1 MVRRVV
7 LMAFVVGLSTV
18 ACSRDSSSEFGRPT
32 LAPSGH
38 QGLSV
43 GDIASAASVAGVD
56 GMRRPGTAPASTGG
70 PRITATGNQRVI
82 NGGTQNVLVNSDAPF
97 TAVYVY
103 VGGRALGIVSD
114 TGGGVGGYYEVQL
127 GSPQTS
133 ATVLLS
139 FPQEIPLNEFDLQ
152 FAVKDASGAVGPYV
166 PLHTTVTVVGTG
178 DVQVTLS
185 WDVDSDVDLH
195 VVAPGGEEIFYGHRS
210 SSSGGTLDLD
220 SNAGCTIDGI
230 RNENITWPVGRAP
243 RGVYTVRVDYW
254 SSCAVAR
261 TEYSVRINNGG
272 AVQIFTGSFTG
283 GGDAGGA
290 GSGRQITTFERLT
303 GPTAIQP
310 LMLSAPS
317 GLTKIDRQSAG
328 SGR

>member
-1 MVRRVV
+1 MVRPVV
-7 LMAFVVGLSTV
+7 VIALVLGLFTV
-18 ACSRDSSSEFGRPT
+18 ACSRDSSSELGRPT
-32 LAPSGH
+32 LAPSGN

-43 GDIASAASVAGVD
+43 GDVASAASVAGVD
-56 GMRRPGTAPASTGG
+56 GIRRSGSAPAPTNG

-82 NGGTQNVLVNSDAPF
+82 NGGTQNVLINADAPF
-97 TAVYVY
+97 TTVYVF
-103 VGGRALGIVSD
+103 VAGRALGIVGDS
-114 TGGGVGGYYEVQL
+114 GGGIGGYYEVQV
-127 GSPQTS
+127 GSPRTS
-133 ATVLLS
+133 ASVLLA
-139 FPQEIPLNEFDLQ
+139 FPQEIPLTQFDLQ
-152 FAVKDASGAVGPYV
+152 FAVQDASGRVGPYV
-166 PLHTTVTVVGTG
+166 PLSTTVTVVGTG

-185 WDVDSDVDLH
+185 WDMDSDVDLH
-195 VVAPGGEEIFYGHRS
+195 VVAPGGDEIFHGRRS
-210 SSSGGTLDLD
+210 SPSGGTLDLD

-254 SSCAVAR
+254 SSCSVAR

-290 GSGRQITTFERLT
+290 GSGRLITTFERLT
-303 GPTAIQP
+303 GPTALQP
-310 LMLSAPS
+310 LLLSAP
-317 GLTKIDRQSAG
+317 GALTKTDVRSVG